1 MKEKQYITVAPTVG
15 DREEAAALVRAGEE
29 AFDARLDAVAEEICR
44 ACTHDDVRIVRLS
57 GPTCA
62 GKTTTARKLTS
73 ALEAAGCTVY
83 PISLDDFFYGRDV
96 LEAFA
101 AEDPEG
107 KLDYDS
113 VEALDLDRLGR
124 CVRELMETG
133 RAEIPVF
140 DFTTGYA
147 NETRLLDTTA
157 HPEEKP
163 VFLFEGIQAVYP
175 EVVEMFRDVP
185 NRSIFINVECGI
197 RIADSATVVE
207 PDEIRLMRRIVR
219 DEAKR
224 ATDPAFT
231 LWLWHSVR
239 DNEEKSILPY
249 ADGCDFRIDSVMP
262 FELHML
268 APHLRRVLGD
278 HPVRG
283 EEAAAADALLRKL
296 EGVTGIDADLISE
309 NSLYHEF
316 IVV

>member
-1 MKEKQYITVAPTVG
+1 MKKKQYITVSPTSGSRV
-15 DREEAAALVRAGEE
+15 EAMALVRAGET
-29 AFDARLDAVAEEICR
+29 AFDARLDAVAEQICH
-44 ACTHDDVRIVRLS
+44 ACMSEGVRIVRLS
-57 GPTCA
+57 GPTCS
-62 GKTTTARKLTS
+62 GKTTTARKLTE

-96 LEAFA
+96 LEALA
-101 AEDPEG
+101 AEDPDG

-113 VEALDLDRLGR
+113 VEALDLERLGR

-157 HPEEKP
+157 HPEETP

-175 EVVEMFRDVP
+175 EVVEMFRDEP
-185 NRSIFINVECGI
+185 NRSIFISVERGV
-197 RIADSATVVE
+197 RVGDVVIE

-239 DNEEKSILPY
+239 DNEETSILPY
-249 ADGCDFRIDSVMP
+249 ADGCDYQIDSLMP

-268 APHLRRVLGD
+268 APHLRRVLSE
-278 HPVRG
+278 HSVTG
-283 EEAAAADALLRKL
+283 EEKDVADALLAKL
-296 EGVTGIDADLISE
+296 EGVEGIDASLISE